1 MRGPNLRREGSAHKG
16 GDDLVTVVI
25 KLYLDRREALLKTPT
40 ANLGSNGS
48 AQHPD
53 KRKAGGHGP
62 TLDDEICFL
71 LNVSPDTMEVDGPH
85 TPSEWWGPY
94 AEAIRLWEEI
104 IGVPA
109 PVPVM
114 SGPRGGLK
122 INPRFPEW
130 MMGLPKGWVTEVPD
144 VGLNEQLARIGNG
157 VVPMQAYAA
166 FKLLMREEEF

>member
-1 MRGPNLRREGSAHKG
+1 MG

-25 KLYLDRREALLKTPT
+25 KLYLDRRHALLKTPT
-40 ANLGSNGS
+40 ANLGTNGS

-62 TLDDEICFL
+62 NLQDEICFL
-71 LNVSPDTMEVDGPH
+71 LNVSPDAPEPTGPH
-85 TPSEWWGPY
+85 SPPEWWGKY

-104 IGVPA
+104 TGVPA

-114 SGPRGGLK
+114 SGTRGGLK
-122 INPRFPEW
+122 LNPRFPEW
-130 MMGLPKGWVTEVPD
+130 MMGLPKGWVTEVED
-144 VGLNEQLARIGNG
+144 VHPNEQLARIGNG

-166 FKLLMREEEF
+166 FKMLLGTADGDV